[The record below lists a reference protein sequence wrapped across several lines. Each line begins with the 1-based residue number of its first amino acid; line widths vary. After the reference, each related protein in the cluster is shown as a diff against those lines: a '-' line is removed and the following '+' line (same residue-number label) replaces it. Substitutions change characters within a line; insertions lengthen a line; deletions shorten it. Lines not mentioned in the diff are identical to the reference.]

1 MPPLCN
7 LFRGFFMPHQT
18 ADSFRSEIAMRCKAW
33 SPEEDT
39 FLAGE
44 IVNQWADRESF
55 CRNMCFQQA
64 EVLKRDAVLGELLYQ
79 MKHKLCRLGRG
90 GGWSTWLK
98 QQKIPRSTADRLVL
112 EDAEF
117 YGLTGGLL
125 HRDIAEPLDGN
136 VCQAA
141 HRTAD
146 RLDNMLKSSRSRMNF
161 VKVLADLFGLKV
173 DWEGEG
179 VRLSIPPP
187 VDDDN
192 PENYVVPPIIEVQE
206 DGTIRPFNYEL
217 KDEA

>member
-1 MPPLCN
+1 
-7 LFRGFFMPHQT
+7 
-18 ADSFRSEIAMRCKAW
+18 
-33 SPEEDT
+33 
-39 FLAGE
+39 
-44 IVNQWADRESF
+44 
-55 CRNMCFQQA
+55 MCFQQA

-112 EDAEF
+112 EHAEF
-117 YGLTGGLL
+117 YGLTGELL

-192 PENYVVPPIIEVQE
+192 PENYVVPPVIEVQD
-206 DGTIRPFNYEL
+206 DGTIRPVDYEL
-217 KDEA
+217 KDEDEETFLFKS